1 MAVKSRIIESV
12 AAVWGFAEAT
22 LFFIVPDVW
31 LTCSAVKHP
40 KRALLACLWATAG
53 ALVGGML
60 MYWWGS
66 RDAAAALRVAET
78 LPAINSAMTAKVAQD
93 LHSYGLLSLFAGPLT
108 GVPYKLYAIHAG
120 NQAIPLVLFL
130 MVSVPA
136 RILRFLLVTLLVV
149 WARQWPVF
157 RGQHRRLLYTTIAV
171 WMMFYILYFSMV
183 GR

>member
-1 MAVKSRIIESV
+1 
-12 AAVWGFAEAT
+12 
-22 LFFIVPDVW
+22 
-31 LTCSAVKHP
+31 
-40 KRALLACLWATAG
+40 
-53 ALVGGML
+53 
-60 MYWWGS
+60 
-66 RDAAAALRVAET
+66 
-78 LPAINSAMTAKVAQD
+78 MTAKVAQD